1 MISRLLWDILECISK
16 EPMTKTYFIHTFGC
30 QQNVADSERVASL
43 YESRGISPA
52 ESMDDAD
59 IIILNT
65 CVIRERAEEKVFG
78 LIRSIREGNYGRT
91 DAHIVITGCLIGAAA
106 REPSGKMLR
115 KLRMRLLLASPV
127 GGPDVEF
134 LPMEEVGFEHAPKR
148 TAKKSA
154 SIPISNGCN
163 NYCAFCIVPFSRG
176 KEVSRPFLD
185 IFNEA
190 ENLVKDGFEE
200 ILLLG
205 QNVNSY
211 GSDFLMEKLKEGEE
225 YVLPDGAKV
234 KPTMVQHL
242 GRHRIP
248 TLFPQLLEQ
257 IAKIPGLKKLSFI
270 ASNPWDFSDEL
281 IAVIARNTNIDR
293 LLHLPAQSG
302 SSSILKAMNRWYT
315 REEYLDLIDRIRAK
329 IPDIKFTTDI
339 IVAFPGE
346 TLADF
351 EDSKNLVREVDFEK
365 VYIAWFS
372 PRPGTV
378 AKEQMQDII
387 PIEEKKRRFK
397 ELDDLVLDLS
407 DRSHLKK

>member
-1 MISRLLWDILECISK
+1 MSK
-16 EPMTKTYFIHTFGC
+16 KIEKYFIHTFGC

-43 YESRGISPA
+43 YESRGISAA
-52 ESMDDAD
+52 ESMNEAD

-65 CVIRERAEEKVFG
+65 CVIRERAEEKAFG
-78 LIRSIREGNYGRT
+78 LIRSIHEGNYGRT
-91 DAHIVITGCLIGAAA
+91 DAHIVITGCLIGAAT
-106 REPSGKMLR
+106 REPSGKVLS
-115 KLRMRLLLASPV
+115 KLRARLPASPA
-127 GGPDVEF
+127 GRPDVEF

-148 TAKKSA
+148 AKKKSA

-176 KEVSRPFLD
+176 KEVSRPFEE
-185 IFNEA
+185 IIAEA
-190 ENLVKDGFEE
+190 EGLAKEGVEE

-211 GSDFLMEKLKEGEE
+211 GSDFLMEKLKEGDE
-225 YVLPDGAKV
+225 YVLPDGTKV
-234 KPTMVQHL
+234 QPTMVKHL
-242 GRHRIP
+242 NRHRIP
-248 TLFPQLLEQ
+248 TLFPQLLDR
-257 IAKIPGLKKLSFI
+257 IAQIPGLTKISFI

-281 IAVIARNTNIDR
+281 IDVMAKHMNIDR
-293 LLHLPAQSG
+293 LLHLPVQSG
-302 SSSILKAMNRWYT
+302 SSAILESMNRWYT
-315 REEYLDLIDRIRAK
+315 REEYLALVDRIRAK
-329 IPDIKFTTDI
+329 IPDIRFTTDI

-351 EDSKNLVREVDFEK
+351 EDSKNLVREVGFEK

-378 AKEQMQDII
+378 AKEKMEDIV

-397 ELDDLVLDLS
+397 ELDDLVLNLS
-407 DRSHLKK
+407 GRSHLMKERR

>member
-1 MISRLLWDILECISK
+1 
-16 EPMTKTYFIHTFGC
+16 MTQKYFIHTFGC

-78 LIRSIREGNYGRT
+78 LIRSIREGNHGRT
-91 DAHIVITGCLIGAAA
+91 DAHIVITGCLIGAAT
-106 REPSGKMLR
+106 REPSGKMLSTVR
-115 KLRMRLLLASPV
+115 ARLLLASPA

-134 LPMEEVGFEHAPKR
+134 LPMQEVGFEYAPKR
-148 TAKKSA
+148 TEKKSA

-176 KEVSRPFLD
+176 KEVSRPFEE
-185 IFNEA
+185 IIAEA
-190 ENLVKDGFEE
+190 EGLAKDGFEE

-211 GSDFLMEKLKEGEE
+211 GSDLLMEKLKEDEE
-225 YVLPDGAKV
+225 YVLPDGKKV
-234 KPTMVQHL
+234 RPTMVKHL
-242 GRHRIP
+242 NRHRIP
-248 TLFPQLLEQ
+248 TLFPQLLERIAQ
-257 IAKIPGLKKLSFI
+257 ISGLKKISFI

-281 IAVIARNTNIDR
+281 IDVLARNKNIDR
-293 LLHLPAQSG
+293 LLHLPVQSG
-302 SSSILKAMNRWYT
+302 SNGVLQAMNRWYT
-315 REEYLDLIDRIRAK
+315 QGEYIDLIHRIRAK
-329 IPDIKFTTDI
+329 IPDIRFTTDM

-346 TLADF
+346 TLEDF
-351 EDSKNLVREVDFEK
+351 EDSKNLVREVGFEK

-378 AKEQMQDII
+378 AKEKMQDII

-407 DRSHLKK
+407 GRAHLKK

>member
-1 MISRLLWDILECISK
+1 MSQK
-16 EPMTKTYFIHTFGC
+16 YFIHTFGC

-52 ESMDDAD
+52 ESMNEAD

-91 DAHIVITGCLIGAAA
+91 DAHIVITGCLIGAAT
-106 REPSGKMLR
+106 REPSGKMLK
-115 KLRMRLLLASPV
+115 KLRARL
-127 GGPDVEF
+127 PDVEF

-148 TAKKSA
+148 TKVKSA

-176 KEVSRPFLD
+176 KEVSRAFEE
-185 IFNEA
+185 IIAEA
-190 ENLVKDGFEE
+190 EGLAKEGFEE

-225 YVLPDGAKV
+225 YEFPDGTKV
-234 KPTMVQHL
+234 RPTIVKHL
-242 GRHRIP
+242 NRHRIP
-248 TLFPQLLEQ
+248 TLFPQLLDR
-257 IAKIPGLKKLSFI
+257 IAQIPGLTKISFI
-270 ASNPWDFSDEL
+270 ASNPWDFSDDL
-281 IAVIARNTNIDR
+281 IEVMARNTNIDR
-293 LLHLPAQSG
+293 LLHLPVQSG
-302 SSSILKAMNRWYT
+302 SSAILKAMNRWYT
-315 REEYLDLIDRIRAK
+315 QEEYLALINRIRTK
-329 IPDIKFTTDI
+329 ISDIRFTTDI

-346 TLADF
+346 TLEDF
-351 EDSKNLVREVDFEK
+351 EDSKNLVREVGFEK

-372 PRPGTV
+372 PRPGTA
-378 AKEQMQDII
+378 AKEKMDDII

-407 DRSHLKK
+407 GRMHLKK

>member
-1 MISRLLWDILECISK
+1 
-16 EPMTKTYFIHTFGC
+16 MTETYFIHTFGC

-52 ESMDDAD
+52 QSMSDAD

-78 LIRSIREGNYGRT
+78 LIRSIREGNYGRS
-91 DAHIVITGCLIGAAA
+91 DAKVVITGCLIGAAM
-106 REPSGKMLR
+106 REPSGKMLK
-115 KLRMRLLLASPV
+115 KLRSRL
-127 GGPDVEF
+127 PDVEF

-176 KEVSRPFLD
+176 KEVSRPFEE
-185 IFNEA
+185 IIAEA
-190 ENLVKDGFEE
+190 EELAREGFKE

-211 GSDFLMEKLKEGEE
+211 GSDFLMEKIKEGEE
-225 YVLPDGAKV
+225 YLLPDGTKV
-234 KPTMVQHL
+234 RPTMVQHL

-248 TLFPQLLEQ
+248 TLFPQLLDY
-257 IAKIPGLKKLSFI
+257 IAQIPGLKKVSFI

-281 IAVIARNTNIDR
+281 IAVMARNTNIDR
-293 LLHLPAQSG
+293 LLHLPVQSG
-302 SSSILKAMNRWYT
+302 SSAVLKAMNRWYT
-315 REEYLDLIDRIRAK
+315 REEYLALISRIRTK
-329 IPDIKFTTDI
+329 IPEIRFTTDI

-346 TLADF
+346 TLKDF
-351 EDSKNLVREVDFEK
+351 EDSKNLVREVGFER

-378 AKEQMQDII
+378 AKEKMEDII

-407 DRSHLKK
+407 GRNHLKKK

>member
-1 MISRLLWDILECISK
+1 MSQK
-16 EPMTKTYFIHTFGC
+16 YFIHTFGC

-52 ESMDDAD
+52 ESMNEAD

-78 LIRSIREGNYGRT
+78 LIRSIRDGNYGRT
-91 DAHIVITGCLIGAAA
+91 DAHIVITGCLIGAAT
-106 REPSGKMLR
+106 REPSGKMLK
-115 KLRMRLLLASPV
+115 KLRARL
-127 GGPDVEF
+127 PDVEF

-148 TAKKSA
+148 TKVKSA

-176 KEVSRPFLD
+176 KEVSRPFEE
-185 IFNEA
+185 IIAEA
-190 ENLVKDGFEE
+190 EGLAKEGFEE

-225 YVLPDGAKV
+225 YELPDGTKV
-234 KPTMVQHL
+234 CPTMVKHL
-242 GRHRIP
+242 NRHRIP
-248 TLFPQLLEQ
+248 TLFPQLLDR
-257 IAKIPGLKKLSFI
+257 IAQIPGLTKILFI
-270 ASNPWDFSDEL
+270 ASNPWDFSDDL
-281 IAVIARNTNIDR
+281 IEVMARNTNIDR
-293 LLHLPAQSG
+293 LLHLPVQSG
-302 SSSILKAMNRWYT
+302 SSAILKAMNRWYT
-315 REEYLDLIDRIRAK
+315 REEYLALINRIRIK
-329 IPDIKFTTDI
+329 IPDIRFTTDI

-346 TLADF
+346 TLEDF
-351 EDSKNLVREVDFEK
+351 EDSKNLVLEVGFEK

-378 AKEQMQDII
+378 AKEKMEDII

-407 DRSHLKK
+407 GRMHLKK

>member
-1 MISRLLWDILECISK
+1 
-16 EPMTKTYFIHTFGC
+16 MTEKYFIHTFGC

-43 YESRGISPA
+43 YESRGISLA

-91 DAHIVITGCLIGAAA
+91 DAHIVITGCLIGAAL
-106 REPSGKMLR
+106 REPSGKMLK
-115 KLRMRLLLASPV
+115 KLRARLLLASPA

-190 ENLVKDGFEE
+190 ENLLKDGFEE

-211 GSDFLMEKLKEGEE
+211 GSDFLMEKLKEGDE

-281 IAVIARNTNIDR
+281 IDVIASNKNIDR
-293 LLHLPAQSG
+293 LLHLPVQSG
-302 SSSILKAMNRWYT
+302 SSSILKAMNRWYM
-315 REEYLDLIDRIRAK
+315 REEYLALINRIRAK

-346 TLADF
+346 TLEDF
-351 EDSKNLVREVDFEK
+351 EDSKNLVREVGFEK

-378 AKEQMQDII
+378 AKETMQDII

-407 DRSHLKK
+407 DRAHLKK

>member
-1 MISRLLWDILECISK
+1 MNE
-16 EPMTKTYFIHTFGC
+16 TYFIHTFGC

-52 ESMDDAD
+52 DSMNDAD

-91 DAHIVITGCLIGAAA
+91 DAHIVITGCLIGAAT
-106 REPSGKMLR
+106 REPSGKMLK
-115 KLRMRLLLASPV
+115 KLRARL
-127 GGPDVEF
+127 PDVEF

-148 TAKKSA
+148 TARKSA

-176 KEVSRPFLD
+176 KEVSRPFEE
-185 IFNEA
+185 IIAEA
-190 ENLVKDGFEE
+190 EGLAKEGFEE

-211 GSDFLMEKLKEGEE
+211 GSDFLMEKLQEGEE
-225 YVLPDGAKV
+225 YELPDGTKV
-234 KPTMVQHL
+234 RPTMVKHL
-242 GRHRIP
+242 NRHRIP

-257 IAKIPGLKKLSFI
+257 IAKIPGLTKISFI

-293 LLHLPAQSG
+293 LLHLPVQSG
-302 SSSILKAMNRWYT
+302 SSAVLKAMNRWYT
-315 REEYLDLIDRIRAK
+315 REEYLGLIDRIRVK
-329 IPDIKFTTDI
+329 IPEIRFTTDI

-351 EDSKNLVREVDFEK
+351 EDSKNLVREVGFEK

-378 AKEQMQDII
+378 AKETMQDII

-397 ELDDLVLDLS
+397 ELDDLVLGLS
-407 DRSHLKK
+407 GRMHLKK

>member
-1 MISRLLWDILECISK
+1 MSQK
-16 EPMTKTYFIHTFGC
+16 YFIHTFGC

-52 ESMDDAD
+52 ESMNEAD

-91 DAHIVITGCLIGAAA
+91 DAHIVITGCLIGAAT
-106 REPSGKMLR
+106 REPSGKMLK
-115 KLRMRLLLASPV
+115 KLRARL
-127 GGPDVEF
+127 PDVEF

-148 TAKKSA
+148 TKVKSA

-176 KEVSRPFLD
+176 KEVSRAFEE
-185 IFNEA
+185 IIAEA
-190 ENLVKDGFEE
+190 EGLAKEGFEE

-225 YVLPDGAKV
+225 YEFPDGTKV
-234 KPTMVQHL
+234 RPTMVKHL
-242 GRHRIP
+242 NRHRIP
-248 TLFPQLLEQ
+248 TLFPQLLDR
-257 IAKIPGLKKLSFI
+257 IAQIPGLTKISFI
-270 ASNPWDFSDEL
+270 ASNPWDFSDDL
-281 IAVIARNTNIDR
+281 IEVMARNTNIDR
-293 LLHLPAQSG
+293 LLHLPVQSG
-302 SSSILKAMNRWYT
+302 SSAILKAMNRWYT
-315 REEYLDLIDRIRAK
+315 QEEYLALINRIRTK
-329 IPDIKFTTDI
+329 ISDIRFTTDI

-346 TLADF
+346 TLEDF
-351 EDSKNLVREVDFEK
+351 EDSKNLVREVGFEK

-372 PRPGTV
+372 PRPGTA
-378 AKEQMQDII
+378 AKEKMDDII

-407 DRSHLKK
+407 GRMHLKK

>member
-1 MISRLLWDILECISK
+1 MSQK
-16 EPMTKTYFIHTFGC
+16 YFIHTFGC

-52 ESMDDAD
+52 ESMNEAD

-91 DAHIVITGCLIGAAA
+91 DAHIVITGCLIGAAT
-106 REPSGKMLR
+106 REPSGKMLK
-115 KLRMRLLLASPV
+115 KLRARL
-127 GGPDVEF
+127 PDVEF

-148 TAKKSA
+148 TKVKSA

-176 KEVSRPFLD
+176 KEVSRAFEE
-185 IFNEA
+185 IIAEA
-190 ENLVKDGFEE
+190 EGLAKEGFEE

-225 YVLPDGAKV
+225 YEFPDGTKV
-234 KPTMVQHL
+234 RPTIVKHL
-242 GRHRIP
+242 NRHRIP
-248 TLFPQLLEQ
+248 TLFPQLLDR
-257 IAKIPGLKKLSFI
+257 IAQIPGLTKISFI
-270 ASNPWDFSDEL
+270 ASNPWDFSDDL
-281 IAVIARNTNIDR
+281 IEVMARNTNIDR
-293 LLHLPAQSG
+293 LLHLPVQSG
-302 SSSILKAMNRWYT
+302 SSAILKVMNRWYT
-315 REEYLDLIDRIRAK
+315 REEYLALINRIRTK
-329 IPDIKFTTDI
+329 IPEIKFTTDI

-346 TLADF
+346 TLEDF
-351 EDSKNLVREVDFEK
+351 EDSKNLVREVGFEK

-372 PRPGTV
+372 PRPGTA
-378 AKEQMQDII
+378 AKEKMEDII

-407 DRSHLKK
+407 GRMHLKK

>member
-1 MISRLLWDILECISK
+1 
-16 EPMTKTYFIHTFGC
+16 MTQKYFIHTFGC

-43 YESRGISPA
+43 YESRGILPA
-52 ESMDDAD
+52 QSMNMAD

-91 DAHIVITGCLIGAAA
+91 DAHIVITGCLIGAAT

-115 KLRMRLLLASPV
+115 KLRARL
-127 GGPDVEF
+127 PDVEF

-148 TAKKSA
+148 TLGKSA

-176 KEVSRPFLD
+176 KEVSRPFEE
-185 IFNEA
+185 IISEA
-190 ENLVKDGFEE
+190 EGLAKDGFEE

-211 GSDFLMEKLKEGEE
+211 GSDFLREKLKEGEE
-225 YVLPDGAKV
+225 YELPDGTKV
-234 KPTMVQHL
+234 MPTMVKHL
-242 GRHRIP
+242 NRHRIP
-248 TLFPQLLEQ
+248 TLFPQLLERVAQ
-257 IAKIPGLKKLSFI
+257 IPGFTKVSFI
-270 ASNPWDFSDEL
+270 ASNPWDFSDDL
-281 IAVIARNTNIDR
+281 ISVIARNVNVDR
-293 LLHLPAQSG
+293 LLHLPVQSG
-302 SSSILKAMNRWYT
+302 SNAVLQAMNRWYT
-315 REEYLDLIDRIRAK
+315 REEYLALIHRIRSQV
-329 IPDIKFTTDI
+329 PDIKLTTDI

-346 TLADF
+346 TLQDF
-351 EDSKNLVREVDFEK
+351 EDSKDLVREVGFEK

-378 AKEQMQDII
+378 AKEKMEDII
-387 PIEEKKRRFK
+387 PIDEKKRRFK

-407 DRSHLKK
+407 GRSHLKEK